1 MVAFIMNT
9 DTRTPLRKAVDR
21 LIAEGKIKQD
31 KDLQEI
37 FGLSKS
43 TISAYLNNPRPGK
56 RFIIEF
62 EKKFGISLKEF
73 GESSG
78 NGEYY
83 LPTKELDEERAMI
96 HLLVLEVAKLKA
108 VSLGV
113 DPALIVAEFYRSART
128 GAVRME
134 KEREGKA

>member
-1 MVAFIMNT
+1 MNT
-9 DTRTPLRKAVDR
+9 DTRTPLRRAVDK

-56 RFIIEF
+56 RFITQF
-62 EKKFGISLKEF
+62 ENKFGISLKQFEKSF
-73 GESSG
+73 S

-96 HLLVLEVAKLKA
+96 HLLVVEVAKLKA
-108 VSLGV
+108 AAFGF
-113 DPALIVAEFYRSART
+113 DPAEVVAEFYRNANRH
-128 GAVRME
+128 AHELKR
-134 KEREGKA
+134 EREEKG